1 MKGGDMAQSSGTAVV
16 VALAGDIPERGR
28 TVVEVDGAEIGIF
41 RLNGTLHAYGNYCA
55 HAGGPVCQ
63 GMLIQRVVEAL
74 DGEHRSLG
82 DFYSKTD
89 LHIVCPWHGYEYDVA
104 TGEHPADP
112 AIRLRA
118 YDVEESGGE
127 VTVYL

>member
-1 MKGGDMAQSSGTAVV
+1 MARSSGTAVV
-16 VALAGDIPERGR
+16 VALGRDIPERGR

-41 RLNGTLHAYGNYCA
+41 RLNGDLYAYENYCA

-74 DGEHRSLG
+74 DDERRSLG
-82 DFYSKTD
+82 DFYSETE
-89 LHIVCPWHGYEYDVA
+89 LHIVCPWHGYEYNVA

-112 AIRLRA
+112 KIRLRSFE
-118 YDVEESGGE
+118 VEESGGE
-127 VTVYL
+127 VVVYL

>member
-1 MKGGDMAQSSGTAVV
+1 LAGSSGTAVV

-41 RLNGTLHAYGNYCA
+41 RLNGTLHAYENYCA

-74 DGEHRSLG
+74 DDQHRSLG
-82 DFYSKTD
+82 DFYSETD
-89 LHIVCPWHGYEYDVA
+89 LNIVCPWHGYEYDVA
-104 TGEHPADP
+104 TGEHPGYP
-112 AIRLRA
+112 TIRLRS

-127 VTVYL
+127 VIVHL